1 MKNLTIIYSGED
13 GESAQAL
20 ADKIRAEHTDNKV
33 QLHSTEYF
41 FGAEVEAER
50 VIIMPDVPFFRA
62 MPIKEA
68 YPKAE
73 YAPPDQ
79 FTTKQVKAALTFV
92 HDLPIGGASG
102 VPCMSVALGENI
114 NINPPTKRPRGRPRK
129 VAA

>member
-13 GESAQAL
+13 GEAAQAL

-73 YAPPDQ
+73 YTPPDS
-79 FTTKQVKAALTFV
+79 FTTKQVKSALELSTIDPSADYAV
-92 HDLPIGGASG
+92 IP
-102 VPCMSVALGENI
+102 VATSEKI
-114 NINPPTKRPRGRPRK
+114 EIKRSRGRPRK

>member
-13 GESAQAL
+13 GEAAQAL
-20 ADKIRAEHTDNKV
+20 ADKLRAEHTDNKV

-41 FGAEVEAER
+41 FGAEVEADR

-73 YAPPDQ
+73 YTPPDE
-79 FTTKQVKAALTFV
+79 FSPKQVKSALETFI
-92 HDLPIGGASG
+92 P
-102 VPCMSVALGENI
+102 VATGEKI
-114 NINPPTKRPRGRPRK
+114 EIKRPRGRPRK

>member
-13 GESAQAL
+13 GEAAQAL

-73 YAPPDQ
+73 YTPPDE
-79 FTTKQVKAALTFV
+79 FSPKQVKTALELSTI
-92 HDLPIGGASG
+92 DPSADYTII
-102 VPCMSVALGENI
+102 P
-114 NINPPTKRPRGRPRK
+114 KRPRGRPRK

>member
-13 GESAQAL
+13 GEAAQAL

-73 YAPPDQ
+73 YTPEGVATSDHLKGVVMLIGVDGVTSAPGITDESIENGPSH
-79 FTTKQVKAALTFV
+79 KKRGWPKGKPRKKAA
-92 HDLPIGGASG
+92 A
-102 VPCMSVALGENI
+102 
-114 NINPPTKRPRGRPRK
+114 
-129 VAA
+129 